1 VDDLPAEVLGLS
13 VALGAG
19 LLIGLDRERRKG
31 SGPGR
36 EPAGIRSFTLAA
48 LGGALAQALDLP
60 WLVVLGAAM
69 VALLAAMAYWR
80 SPPCD
85 PGLTTELAL
94 FVTYLIGVLA
104 MQQPAFGAGAAAAVA
119 LLLAARD
126 RLHRFATAA
135 LSDAELHDA
144 LVLAALVLVVLPL
157 TPAEPLPWLAG
168 LVPRTLV
175 LLVVLILALQGAG
188 HLAGRWLGPR
198 AGPALAGLF
207 SGFVSS
213 TATVASMGVKAR
225 AQPTQAAAWEAG
237 AMLSTAATWLQAL
250 VMLLAVTPTLAIQ
263 LAPGAL
269 AGALAAAATGLWR
282 ARAAPRV
289 AADDADRQHHGPLRL
304 RAAVLLSAMLV
315 AVSLAVRW
323 AQRGFGNEGVLASA
337 ALAALADAHAAV
349 ISLAALHA
357 GQGIGDALALT
368 GILLAVGSN
377 SLTRSIT
384 AAVAGGGRY
393 ALRIAGSLALS
404 GAAALAALWASGV
417 LALS

>member
-1 VDDLPAEVLGLS
+1 
-13 VALGAG
+13 
-19 LLIGLDRERRKG
+19 
-31 SGPGR
+31 
-36 EPAGIRSFTLAA
+36 
-48 LGGALAQALDLP
+48 
-60 WLVVLGAAM
+60 
-69 VALLAAMAYWR
+69 
-80 SPPCD
+80 
-85 PGLTTELAL
+85 
-94 FVTYLIGVLA
+94 
-104 MQQPAFGAGAAAAVA
+104 
-119 LLLAARD
+119 
-126 RLHRFATAA
+126 
-135 LSDAELHDA
+135 
-144 LVLAALVLVVLPL
+144 
-157 TPAEPLPWLAG
+157 
-168 LVPRTLV
+168 
-175 LLVVLILALQGAG
+175 
-188 HLAGRWLGPR
+188 
-198 AGPALAGLF
+198 
-207 SGFVSS
+207 
-213 TATVASMGVKAR
+213 
-225 AQPTQAAAWEAG
+225 
-237 AMLSTAATWLQAL
+237 
-250 VMLLAVTPTLAIQ
+250 
-263 LAPGAL
+263 
-269 AGALAAAATGLWR
+269 
-282 ARAAPRV
+282 V